1 MKKGISLVVLII
13 TIIIM
18 IILAGAV
25 FLTLNDGNVIGLA
38 NQAVQDT
45 EIIAEKD
52 TLQSIMAV
60 AQRKNLFGLVTVEG
74 LQQAISEA
82 NLDVTVLD
90 NGDTLVAKFN
100 KANRCYEVKNT
111 GKILGLIEVV
121 VDNAP
126 GVLDGNGTQEAPFI
140 IMSVEDLVYFSKNAN
155 KYQNKYVSL
164 GKTLDFKSNL
174 SYGDAY
180 TTDYDV
186 YLGGDGTTGLK
197 EQLTNGLGFKP
208 ISFVGTFEGNNNS
221 IKNIIVEVDGNA
233 GLFSSI
239 QGSIVNLKVSGNITS
254 VSGHAGGIIG
264 NIEAA
269 RYVVTIDNCHFEG
282 TVEILKAKAAGGI
295 VGHFYPGT
303 CNILNCS
310 VKGEVKALSK
320 LSGSIAG
327 GIIGHAERG
336 AILKIDSCIN
346 YSNVTASYSGAG
358 GCLGYNWDATVGI
371 KNTCN
376 YGEIRTTGSASHDG
390 IGGFIGRCNAP
401 KETIIENCYNVGTVT
416 TEKTVQGNYRGAGG
430 FIGNGYAT
438 INNSVHYG
446 SIEVEGTNQNLGGI
460 IGLANGQT
468 TETIKLNLCYFNS
481 DDVTKGI
488 GKSAVTEEIALG
500 KTTIELQS
508 EAFVNELNNNIE
520 NGCAYEV
527 ENDDGTT
534 ETVKI
539 DTTGWAKW
547 VYNQDSYPKLDL
559 TTTWDGTEWVKTN
572 NN

>member
-1 MKKGISLVVLII
+1 MLII

-18 IILAGAV
+18 IILASAV
-25 FLTLNDGNVIGLA
+25 ILQLSDSKIIDMA
-38 NQAVQDT
+38 NQAALDT

-52 TLQSIMAV
+52 TLQSITAI
-60 AQRKNLFGLVTVEG
+60 AQRKNIFGILTVEG
-74 LQQAISEA
+74 LQQAMQEA
-82 NLDVTVLD
+82 NLDVSVMD
-90 NGDTLVAKFN
+90 NGDTLIAKFN
-100 KANRCYEVKNT
+100 KVNRYYEVKNT
-111 GKILGLIEVV
+111 GELLGLIEVV

-126 GVLDGNGTQEAPFI
+126 GVLDGTGTQEAPFV
-140 IMSVEDLVYFSKNAN
+140 IMSIEDLVYFSQNAK

-174 SYGDAY
+174 SYGDTY

-208 ISFVGTFEGNNNS
+208 ISFVGTFEGNNNA

-239 QGSIVNLKVSGNITS
+239 MGSIVNLKVSGNITS
-254 VSGHAGGIIG
+254 ASGHAGGIIG

-282 TVEILKAKAAGGI
+282 NVEVLKAKAAGGI
-295 VGHFYPGT
+295 VGHFFLGT
-303 CNILNCS
+303 CNVLNCS

-320 LSGSIAG
+320 LVGSVAG
-327 GIIGHAERG
+327 GLIGHVERESV
-336 AILKIDSCIN
+336 LQVDSCTN

-358 GCLGYNWDATVGI
+358 GCLGYNWDATVRI

-376 YGEIRTTGSASHDG
+376 YGEVRTTGSASHDG
-390 IGGFIGRCNAP
+390 IGGFVGRINIP
-401 KETIIENCYNVGTVT
+401 KETVIENCYNKGIIT
-416 TEKTVQGNYRGAGG
+416 TAEPVKGGFRGAGG

-438 INNSVHYG
+438 INNSVHYS
-446 SIEVEGTNQNLGGI
+446 SIDIEETNQNIGGI
-460 IGLANGQT
+460 IGVANNQT

-488 GKSAVTEEIALG
+488 GRSAVTEEIALG
-500 KTTIELQS
+500 KTTTELQA
-508 EAFVNELNNNIE
+508 EEFVNELNNNIE
-520 NGCAYEV
+520 SGCPYEV
-527 ENDDGTT
+527 KNDEGTT
-534 ETVKI
+534 ETVKV

-547 VYNQDSYPKLDL
+547 VYNKNSYPTLDL
-559 TTTWDGTEWVKTN
+559 TTIWDGTQWVKTGN
-572 NN
+572 N